1 MATVCRIRPRVK
13 TPDGRM
19 ADSRLHEGLSH
30 FTDGDSAAQNNM
42 WAVSRSAAVEWEG
55 EPSRDENGE
64 PTVESLLGQTDLGE
78 LFTDERIAEGLA
90 SLHADEATAADRGG
104 IRLMQRRSAEW
115 NAKSPLNGRAVAEAE
130 VSGGAAR
137 QSWAAKS
144 EEAEARSE
152 AARRGLELSD
162 KMEAWLAERGIGVGA
177 LSEAEEGAG
186 IDGVTDFSSTRRT
199 AEGLRELIRVAHGEA
214 GRAAVTEEAAHV
226 AVMALAGKDA
236 VVDRAL
242 AQLSRSEALVK
253 AVLGGDYEEYARRY
267 SGDKAKLAHEAA
279 GHLLRDAL
287 RGEFASRE
295 AGRFSSLWRRM
306 ADAVLGFFRK
316 MTTTGL
322 DKMLEEARSG
332 MRSTARRI
340 LDDDCYKELD
350 FGEEAEAIGR
360 LFAVG
365 GQTSGKTMAQLRD
378 MVERIIRDNKSRVK
392 RIPAY
397 LNKKKGGTRKNR
409 YQYLSDLGKS
419 MQDDYDKK
427 QYLTAV
433 YRYLANAANDM
444 AWQLKT
450 FKARYDKAK
459 PENKAYIINNVDE
472 YVTIYHQVLKDAMAV
487 VDKMYEE
494 NPEDKELKELLP
506 KFQQL
511 FNGYVNDKGEQVKGL
526 SALLDQCATR
536 IRNYKMPTFLAFVSK
551 YVKLDN
557 IIVPKGGKAY
567 GVGGGGKVDFERQ
580 MAESPEMGSIDKWFL
595 PAALS
600 NSLPVQVFQRI
611 LNEAQMQVRDMALE
625 YSKRLKELTFKLE
638 EAGVHGQEWMFERK
652 DGKLTGNYISKRS
665 AEYRSLS
672 AAKREYHDA
681 VMEIKGELDMMLP
694 QVLRDLTN
702 APKIRKD
709 FMEQLEREDK
719 ASWRTVK
726 DYMSEAWSV
735 KSDDEYTL
743 DKDKIIVDYNNHE
756 LRMVPV
762 RFLSFKPGEDSQNL
776 SLDIV
781 ETLTRYAQMCCNYS
795 TMTRVMPALELGRSI
810 LGEGISTHEKTVAD
824 EDGGRVLVKVQGEKR
839 GDRSNVMSRVN
850 DIMESGYGFKTENVT
865 WDVNG
870 HSISV
875 TAIGQRL
882 MALTAAN
889 QYMMSVNA
897 AVQNAI
903 TAQLQMIGETV
914 GGRLYGRGDLAWAQS
929 VYAQNVSAMLG
940 DVNSRAPKSKIS
952 LFNERFNV
960 MMKDERANF
969 NRRGAKRL
977 LEMKNLYFMTTLGE
991 FHANTVIS
999 LAVAHRVK
1007 LRAADGSE
1015 VNLWDAMEVV
1025 DMAEKKR
1032 REAARLRKAGD
1043 SIAAGKIEEDIAKH
1057 PEWTNSRSRELVLR
1071 EGVTKPD
1078 GTEFTAADIHGATR
1092 RMMHASHLLN
1102 GVYNPEDA
1110 ARWQRYIGGQM
1121 IGMYRKWIAPSW
1133 YRRLNGLQYSLDDNE
1148 WSEGF
1153 YRTFIRV
1160 GYNRVRAL
1168 FDKAL
1173 AAEIKGKELQPWE
1186 MANLRKATFEIGMLV
1201 AALGLKALLSSYK
1214 DKHKR
1219 RSFAWNTLYYY
1230 TVRTTSEL
1238 STFNPVGM
1246 AVESN
1251 KILSSPS
1258 AVLPTINNLFGL
1270 VGCALNP
1277 STWGIMDN
1285 EDAYVQSGKY
1295 KGMTKLERAFVKAPF
1310 LPGSHQWLAFWYPE
1324 DSVKFYE

>member
-1 MATVCRIRPRVK
+1 M
-13 TPDGRM
+13 
-19 ADSRLHEGLSH
+19 
-30 FTDGDSAAQNNM
+30 
-42 WAVSRSAAVEWEG
+42 EWEG

-78 LFTDERIAEGLA
+78 LLTDGRVAEGLT
-90 SLHADEATAADRGG
+90 SLHADEATSADRAGV
-104 IRLMQRRSAEW
+104 RLMQRRSAEW
-115 NAKSPLNGRAVAEAE
+115 NAKSPLKGRAVASAE

-137 QSWAAKS
+137 QSWAPMSDEAS
-144 EEAEARSE
+144 ARAEE
-152 AARRGLELSD
+152 ARRGLELSD
-162 KMEAWLAERGIGVGA
+162 RMEAWLAERGIGVGA

-186 IDGVTDFSSTRRT
+186 VDGVTDFSSTRRT
-199 AEGLRELIRVAHGEA
+199 AEGLRELVRVARGEA

-226 AVMALAGKDA
+226 AVMALAGKDGM
-236 VVDRAL
+236 VDRAL
-242 AQLSRSEALVK
+242 AQLSRSEELVK
-253 AVLGGDYEEYARRY
+253 SVLGEEYDEYSKRY
-267 SGDKAKLAHEAA
+267 AGDKVKLAHEAA

-287 RGEFASRE
+287 KGEFALRE

-306 ADAVLGFFRK
+306 ADAVLGFFRR
-316 MTTTGL
+316 MTTAGL
-322 DKMLEEARSG
+322 DKMLEDARSG
-332 MRSTARRI
+332 MRATARRI
-340 LDDDCYKELD
+340 LDDDCYRELD
-350 FGEEAEAIGR
+350 FGAEAEAIGR

-365 GQTSGKTMAQLRD
+365 GAVSDKTMEQMRD
-378 MVERIIRDNKSRVK
+378 IVERLMRDNKSRIK

-397 LNKKKGGTRKNR
+397 LNKRKGGGRKSR
-409 YQYLSDLGKS
+409 YQYLSDLGKGMES
-419 MQDDYDKK
+419 DYDKK
-427 QYLTAV
+427 QYLTAA
-433 YRYLANAANDM
+433 YRYLANASKDM

-459 PENKAYIINNVDE
+459 PENKAYILNNIDE
-472 YVTIYHQVLKDAMAV
+472 YVTIYRQVLEDIKTVIYRMQD
-487 VDKMYEE
+487 ES
-494 NPEDKELKELLP
+494 PEDKELKELLP
-506 KFQQL
+506 KFDQL
-511 FNGYVNDKGEQVKGL
+511 FNGYEDGKGERVPGL
-526 SALLDQCATR
+526 ASLLSDLSSR
-536 IRNYKMPTFLAFVSK
+536 IRDYKMPTFLAFVSK
-551 YVKLDN
+551 FVKLDN

-580 MAESPEMGSIDKWFL
+580 MAESPETGSIDKWFL

-600 NSLPVQVFQRI
+600 NSLPVQVFQRV
-611 LNEAQMQVRDMALE
+611 LNEAQMSVRDMTLE

-652 DGKLTGNYISKRS
+652 DGKLTGRYISSKS
-665 AEYRSLS
+665 AEYRRLS
-672 AAKREYHDA
+672 AAKREYYDA
-681 VMEIKGELDMMLP
+681 VMEIKQELDRMLP

-709 FMEQLEREDK
+709 FMEQLEREDR
-719 ASWRTVK
+719 ASWRAVK

-743 DKDKIIVDYNNHE
+743 DQDKLIVDYNNHQ

-762 RFLSFKPGEDSQNL
+762 RFLSFRPGEDSQNL
-776 SLDIV
+776 SMDIV
-781 ETLTRYAQMCCNYS
+781 ETMTRYAQMCCNYS

-810 LGEGISTHEKTVAD
+810 LGEGVSTHERVVTD
-824 EDGGRVLVKVQGEKR
+824 EDGGRALVTVRGEKR
-839 GDRSNVMSRVN
+839 GKDDNTMSRVN
-850 DIMESGYGFKTENVT
+850 DIMEAGYGFKTQNVT
-865 WDVNG
+865 MNVGG
-870 HSISV
+870 HALSV
-875 TAIGQRL
+875 TAIGQKL

-903 TAQLQMIGETV
+903 TAQLQMLGETA
-914 GGRLYGRGDLAWAQS
+914 GARHYDRGDLAWAQS
-929 VYAQNVSAMLG
+929 VYAQNVGAMLG

-952 LFNERFNV
+952 LFNETFNV
-960 MMKDERANF
+960 MMKDEPANF
-969 NRRGAKRL
+969 NRRGARRL
-977 LEMKNLYFMTTLGE
+977 MEMKNLYFMTTLGE

-999 LAVAHRVK
+999 LAVAHRTR

-1025 DMAEKKR
+1025 DMAEKRR
-1032 REAARLRKAGD
+1032 REAARLRRAGD
-1043 SIAAGKIEEDIAKH
+1043 TIAADKIEEDIAKH
-1057 PEWTNSRSRELVLR
+1057 PEWSGSRSRELVLR
-1071 EGVTKPD
+1071 EGVTKLD
-1078 GTEFTAADIHGATR
+1078 GSEFTAADVHEATR
-1092 RMMHASHLLN
+1092 RMMHVSHLLN

-1133 YRRLNGLQYSLDDNE
+1133 YRRLNGLHYSLDDYE

-1153 YRTFIRV
+1153 YRTAFRV
-1160 GYNRVRAL
+1160 GWTRVRAL
-1168 FDKAL
+1168 FDKTL
-1173 AAEIKGKELQPWE
+1173 AAEIKGQELQPWE
-1186 MANLRKATFEIGMLV
+1186 MANLRKAVFEVGMLV
-1201 AALGLKALLSSYK
+1201 AALGLKALLASYK
-1214 DKHKR
+1214 DEHKR

-1258 AVLPTINNLFGL
+1258 AVLPTINNMFGL
-1270 VGCALNP
+1270 VGCMLNP
-1277 STWGIMDN
+1277 STWGVMDN

-1310 LPGSHQWLAFWYPE
+1310 MPGSHQWLAFWYPE